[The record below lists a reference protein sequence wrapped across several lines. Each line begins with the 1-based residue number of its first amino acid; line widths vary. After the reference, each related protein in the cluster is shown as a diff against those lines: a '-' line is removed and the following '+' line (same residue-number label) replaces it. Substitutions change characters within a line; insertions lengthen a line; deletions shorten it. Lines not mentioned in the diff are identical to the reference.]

1 MVRFRGGVPRVRLCA
16 APVYGVPRLCL
27 DSAPKS
33 QGRITKT
40 RISPSFSRPAK
51 ATSRTPGLHTPEDS
65 NFDLGLLQGSET
77 HRSTCGPAQ
86 AKHSTQ
92 TRRHPCSAPP
102 IVVSVRRGGAGW
114 DRDHIWGRTR
124 EDRVLSNN
132 PNHTLGRTEGHSDPP
147 RSCLGSCVWGPAA
160 AWEPRLWFRRGLGVP
175 DGTKIILGV
184 VRVRTECSPT
194 TPIVVS
200 VRRGGAGWD
209 RDHIWGRT
217 REDRVLSNNPNHT
230 LGRTEGHSD
239 PPRSCLGSC
248 VWGPAAA
255 WEPRLWFRR
264 GLGVPDGTKIILGV
278 VRVRTE
284 CSPTTPIMVSAR
296 REGAG
301 TRRDH
306 IWGYS
311 ALARAKPVTDD
322 ATEYAVSPLKP
333 HRNARKCHTLCPTSP
348 GQTPSRTPSVHR
360 LEDSNDDLGF
370 PQGSATH
377 RSTCGPAQTKR
388 FTQTR

>member
-1 MVRFRGGVPRVRLCA
+1 MVRFRGGVGRVRLCA

-160 AWEPRLWFRRGLGVP
+160 AWEPRLWFRQ
-175 DGTKIILGV
+175 
-184 VRVRTECSPT
+184 
-194 TPIVVS
+194 
-200 VRRGGAGWD
+200 
-209 RDHIWGRT
+209 
-217 REDRVLSNNPNHT
+217 
-230 LGRTEGHSD
+230 
-239 PPRSCLGSC
+239 
-248 VWGPAAA
+248 
-255 WEPRLWFRR
+255 